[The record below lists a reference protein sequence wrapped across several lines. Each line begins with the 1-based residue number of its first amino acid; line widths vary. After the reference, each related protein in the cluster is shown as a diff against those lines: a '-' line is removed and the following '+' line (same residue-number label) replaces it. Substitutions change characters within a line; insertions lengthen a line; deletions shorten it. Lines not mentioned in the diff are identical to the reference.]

1 MKITFL
7 LQTFNKVEHLELIYD
22 NLTTQISKCDSNKH
36 EFRILIIQD
45 NIIGSTKEK
54 DENYLKNYRKVI
66 EINERLSK
74 KERTEYYLNDKN
86 LKPCLTVSNGIDYI
100 FTKYKS
106 DFFVALEDD
115 LILSNNF
122 VEYFIYIFEN
132 MFDKDKILY
141 VAAESVF
148 FDSRKNS
155 VTTLDKKLNIDLIN
169 LFHLEKFYT
178 TFNFLP
184 STNFGTNLIGWNAIR
199 EVRRTQ
205 NPSGATM
212 VQSLF
217 KELKYQTIMPIVPRC
232 KDVGM
237 TDTLGYSTLYHGNN
251 VEEVKNTFILSET
264 YCSTMYPFFY
274 NKDRLFER
282 SCLMINKNCDK
293 TVVYQHCYKNLGDA
307 LSEYIFKYF
316 GYYINTSN
324 DFEKC
329 NTLFIG
335 SNLDRAP
342 SSDNIQKIL
351 SAGFM
356 YSNKYEYTNENIYG
370 VRGYLS
376 LEKVTK
382 KSICLGD
389 GALLL
394 SRMIDYNALNELKK
408 KIKVC
413 KLGVIPHISDM
424 SKTDSYFSQEDVK
437 VIRMNH
443 SLSDFIIE
451 CLTCEYIVSSTLYGL
466 ILCDILQIPNHIIKF
481 SYSVRPEQDYLF
493 KYKDYYSIFKMKVDK
508 IFNEKSEP
516 SEMISYMQ
524 KNYQKKELEQFTDH
538 LYENMKEVIMTSE
551 NH

>member
-7 LQTFNKVEHLELIYD
+7 LQTFNKVEHLESIYD

-169 LFHLEKFYT
+169 LFQLEKFYT

-251 VEEVKNTFILSET
+251 VQEVKNTFILSET

-524 KNYQKKELEQFTDH
+524 KNYQKKELDQFTDH
-538 LYENMKEVIMTSE
+538 LYENMKELIMK
-551 NH
+551 

>member
-7 LQTFNKVEHLELIYD
+7 LQTFNKVEHLESIYD

-132 MFDKDKILY
+132 MFDKDNILY

-169 LFHLEKFYT
+169 LFQLEKFYT

-217 KELKYQTIMPIVPRC
+217 KELEYQTIMPIVPRC

-251 VEEVKNTFILSET
+251 VQEVKNTFILSET
-264 YCSTMYPFFY
+264 YCPTMYPFFY

-335 SNLDRAP
+335 SNLDRAHG
-342 SSDNIQKIL
+342 SDNIQKIL

-524 KNYQKKELEQFTDH
+524 KNYQKKELDQFTDH
-538 LYENMKEVIMTSE
+538 LYENMKELIMK
-551 NH
+551 

>member
-7 LQTFNKVEHLELIYD
+7 LQTFNKVEHLESIYD

-169 LFHLEKFYT
+169 LFQLEKFYT

-251 VEEVKNTFILSET
+251 VQEVKNTFILSET

-335 SNLDRAP
+335 SNLDRAHG
-342 SSDNIQKIL
+342 SDNIQKIL

-524 KNYQKKELEQFTDH
+524 KNYQKKELDQFTDH
-538 LYENMKEVIMTSE
+538 LYENMKELIMK
-551 NH
+551 

>member
-1 MKITFL
+1 
-7 LQTFNKVEHLELIYD
+7 
-22 NLTTQISKCDSNKH
+22 
-36 EFRILIIQD
+36 
-45 NIIGSTKEK
+45 
-54 DENYLKNYRKVI
+54 
-66 EINERLSK
+66 
-74 KERTEYYLNDKN
+74 
-86 LKPCLTVSNGIDYI
+86 
-100 FTKYKS
+100 
-106 DFFVALEDD
+106 
-115 LILSNNF
+115 
-122 VEYFIYIFEN
+122 